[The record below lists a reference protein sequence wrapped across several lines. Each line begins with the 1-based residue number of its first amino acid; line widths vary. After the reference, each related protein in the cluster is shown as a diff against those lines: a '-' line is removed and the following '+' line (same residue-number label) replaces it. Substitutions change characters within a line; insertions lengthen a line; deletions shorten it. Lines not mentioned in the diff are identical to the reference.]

1 MFTTEEEY
9 YNMISIGEL
18 ISIFSELS
26 ATNKKRLY
34 NFLINEFSKVK
45 SEEYIEF
52 VGLLRDLEEDLLYSD
67 EIDEKEENEKL
78 YFTQDDLAI
87 MTGLS
92 KSQVQRILKSNNI
105 EPLNPGQKPLFYD
118 LNEFEKYYFI
128 AKNTF
133 REQQVEDNSFVIEER
148 KQLKVETL
156 FNNTTNIKKEIGP
169 LIDLNIIYDKN
180 SFISEFRGRE
190 ESENQQFAVRVG

>member
-1 MFTTEEEY
+1 MFTMEEEY

-67 EIDEKEENEKL
+67 EIDEKEKNEKL
-78 YFTQDDLAI
+78 YFTQDELAI

-92 KSQVQRILKSNNI
+92 KRQVQRILKSNNI

-180 SFISEFRGRE
+180 SFISEFKGRE

>member
-1 MFTTEEEY
+1 
-9 YNMISIGEL
+9 MISIGEL

-180 SFISEFRGRE
+180 SFISEFKGRE

>member
-92 KSQVQRILKSNNI
+92 KRQVQRILKSNNI

-133 REQQVEDNSFVIEER
+133 REQQVEDNSFVIKQR

-180 SFISEFRGRE
+180 SFISEFKGRE

>member
-92 KSQVQRILKSNNI
+92 KRQVQRILKSNNI

-128 AKNTF
+128 TKNTF
-133 REQQVEDNSFVIEER
+133 KEQQVEDNSYVIQER

-180 SFISEFRGRE
+180 SFIYEFKGRE

>member
-1 MFTTEEEY
+1 
-9 YNMISIGEL
+9 MISIGEL

-92 KSQVQRILKSNNI
+92 KRQVQRILKSNNI

-128 AKNTF
+128 AKNRF
-133 REQQVEDNSFVIEER
+133 REQQVEDNSFVIKER
-148 KQLKVETL
+148 KQLKVEKL
-156 FNNTTNIKKEIGP
+156 FNNTTNSKKEITP

-180 SFISEFRGRE
+180 SFISEFKGRE

>member
-1 MFTTEEEY
+1 
-9 YNMISIGEL
+9 MISVGEL

-26 ATNKKRLY
+26 VTNKKRLY

-45 SEEYIEF
+45 SEEYLEF

-92 KSQVQRILKSNNI
+92 KRQVQRILKSNNI

>member
-1 MFTTEEEY
+1 
-9 YNMISIGEL
+9 MISIGEL

-26 ATNKKRLY
+26 VTNKKRLY

-67 EIDEKEENEKL
+67 EIDEKEKNEKL

-92 KSQVQRILKSNNI
+92 KRQVQRILKSNNI

>member
-1 MFTTEEEY
+1 
-9 YNMISIGEL
+9 MISVGEL

-26 ATNKKRLY
+26 VTNKKRLY

-92 KSQVQRILKSNNI
+92 KRQVQRILKSNNI

-180 SFISEFRGRE
+180 SFISEFKGRE

>member
-180 SFISEFRGRE
+180 SFISEFKGRE

>member
-34 NFLINEFSKVK
+34 NFFINEFSKVK

-92 KSQVQRILKSNNI
+92 KRQVQRILKSNNI

-128 AKNTF
+128 TKNTF
-133 REQQVEDNSFVIEER
+133 KEQQVEDNSFVIKER

-180 SFISEFRGRE
+180 SFIYEFKGRE

>member
-1 MFTTEEEY
+1 MFTTEEES

-92 KSQVQRILKSNNI
+92 KRQVQRILKSNNI

-180 SFISEFRGRE
+180 SFISEFKGRE

>member
-1 MFTTEEEY
+1 
-9 YNMISIGEL
+9 MISVGEL

-26 ATNKKRLY
+26 VTNKKRLY

-45 SEEYIEF
+45 SEEYLEF

-92 KSQVQRILKSNNI
+92 KRQVQRILKSNNI
-105 EPLNPGQKPLFYD
+105 EP
-118 LNEFEKYYFI
+118 
-128 AKNTF
+128 
-133 REQQVEDNSFVIEER
+133 
-148 KQLKVETL
+148 
-156 FNNTTNIKKEIGP
+156 
-169 LIDLNIIYDKN
+169 
-180 SFISEFRGRE
+180 
-190 ESENQQFAVRVG
+190 

>member
-9 YNMISIGEL
+9 YIMISIGEL

-92 KSQVQRILKSNNI
+92 KRQVQRILKSNNI

-128 AKNTF
+128 AKKTF
-133 REQQVEDNSFVIEER
+133 RKQQVEDNSFVIEER

-180 SFISEFRGRE
+180 SFISEFKGRE

>member
-92 KSQVQRILKSNNI
+92 KRQVQRILKSNNI

>member
-9 YNMISIGEL
+9 YIMISIGEL

-133 REQQVEDNSFVIEER
+133 REQQVEDNSFVIKQR

-180 SFISEFRGRE
+180 SFISEFKGRE

>member
-1 MFTTEEEY
+1 
-9 YNMISIGEL
+9 MISVGEL

-34 NFLINEFSKVK
+34 NFFINEFSKVK

-92 KSQVQRILKSNNI
+92 KRQVQRILKSNNI

-128 AKNTF
+128 TKNTF
-133 REQQVEDNSFVIEER
+133 IEQQVEDNSYVIEER

-169 LIDLNIIYDKN
+169 LVDLNIVYDKN
-180 SFISEFRGRE
+180 SFIFEFKGRE

>member
-67 EIDEKEENEKL
+67 EIDEKEKNEKL
-78 YFTQDDLAI
+78 YFTQDELAI

-92 KSQVQRILKSNNI
+92 KRQVQRILKSNNI

-180 SFISEFRGRE
+180 SFISEFKGRE

>member
-1 MFTTEEEY
+1 
-9 YNMISIGEL
+9 MISVGEL

-92 KSQVQRILKSNNI
+92 KRQVQRILKSNNI

-180 SFISEFRGRE
+180 SFISEFKGRE

>member
-1 MFTTEEEY
+1 MFKSI
-9 YNMISIGEL
+9 NGPIS
-18 ISIFSELS
+18 
-26 ATNKKRLY
+26 
-34 NFLINEFSKVK
+34 FLILVVLLKSVSTFNCFLSSITKLLSSTCCSLKV
-45 SEEYIEF
+45 F
-52 VGLLRDLEEDLLYSD
+52 
-67 EIDEKEENEKL
+67 
-78 YFTQDDLAI
+78 LAI

-92 KSQVQRILKSNNI
+92 KRQVQRILKSNNI

>member
-26 ATNKKRLY
+26 VTNKKRLY

-67 EIDEKEENEKL
+67 EIDEKEKNEKL

-92 KSQVQRILKSNNI
+92 KRQVQRILKSNNI

>member
-1 MFTTEEEY
+1 
-9 YNMISIGEL
+9 MISIGEL

-67 EIDEKEENEKL
+67 EIDEKEKNEKL
-78 YFTQDDLAI
+78 YFTQDELAI

-92 KSQVQRILKSNNI
+92 KRQVQRILKSNNI

-156 FNNTTNIKKEIGP
+156 FNNTTNFKKEIGP

-180 SFISEFRGRE
+180 PFISEFKGRE
-190 ESENQQFAVRVG
+190 ENGNQQFAVRVG

>member
-1 MFTTEEEY
+1 
-9 YNMISIGEL
+9 MISIGEL

-45 SEEYIEF
+45 SEEYLEF

-92 KSQVQRILKSNNI
+92 KRQVQRILKSNNI

-180 SFISEFRGRE
+180 SFISEFKGRE

>member
-45 SEEYIEF
+45 SEEYLEF

-67 EIDEKEENEKL
+67 EIDEKEKNEKL
-78 YFTQDDLAI
+78 YFTQDELAI

-92 KSQVQRILKSNNI
+92 KRQVQRILKSNNI

-128 AKNTF
+128 AKKTF
-133 REQQVEDNSFVIEER
+133 RKQQVEDNSFVIEER

-156 FNNTTNIKKEIGP
+156 FNNTTNFKKEIGP

-180 SFISEFRGRE
+180 PFISEFKGRE
-190 ESENQQFAVRVG
+190 ESGNQQFAVRVG

>member
-92 KSQVQRILKSNNI
+92 KRQVQRILKSNNI

-128 AKNTF
+128 AKKTF
-133 REQQVEDNSFVIEER
+133 RKQQVEDNSFVIEER

-180 SFISEFRGRE
+180 SFISEFKGRE

>member
-78 YFTQDDLAI
+78 YFTQDDLAN

-92 KSQVQRILKSNNI
+92 KRQVQRILKSNNI
-105 EPLNPGQKPLFYD
+105 ELLNPGQKPLFYD

-180 SFISEFRGRE
+180 SFISEFKGRE

>member
-92 KSQVQRILKSNNI
+92 KRQVQRILKSNNI

-133 REQQVEDNSFVIEER
+133 REQQVEDNSFVIKQR

>member
-9 YNMISIGEL
+9 YIMISIGEL

-92 KSQVQRILKSNNI
+92 KRQVQRILKSNNI

-180 SFISEFRGRE
+180 SFISEFKGRE

>member
-92 KSQVQRILKSNNI
+92 KRQVQRILKSNNI

-128 AKNTF
+128 AKNYF
-133 REQQVEDNSFVIEER
+133 KEQQVEDNSYVIEER

-156 FNNTTNIKKEIGP
+156 FNNATNIKKEIGP

-180 SFISEFRGRE
+180 SFIYEFKGRE

>member
-1 MFTTEEEY
+1 MFTMEEEY

-92 KSQVQRILKSNNI
+92 KRQVQRILKSNNI

-180 SFISEFRGRE
+180 SFISEFKGRE

>member
-45 SEEYIEF
+45 SEEYLEF

-92 KSQVQRILKSNNI
+92 KRQVQRILKSNNI

-133 REQQVEDNSFVIEER
+133 REQQVEDNSFVIKER

-180 SFISEFRGRE
+180 SFISEFKGRE

>member
-9 YNMISIGEL
+9 YIMISIGEL

-67 EIDEKEENEKL
+67 EIDEKEKNEKL
-78 YFTQDDLAI
+78 YFTQDELAI

-92 KSQVQRILKSNNI
+92 KRQVQRILKSNNI

-180 SFISEFRGRE
+180 SFISEFKGRE

>member
-92 KSQVQRILKSNNI
+92 KRQVQRILKSNNI
-105 EPLNPGQKPLFYD
+105 EPLNPGQNPLFYD

-180 SFISEFRGRE
+180 SFISEFKGRE

>member
-92 KSQVQRILKSNNI
+92 KRQVQRILKSNNI

-180 SFISEFRGRE
+180 SFISEFKGRE

>member
-26 ATNKKRLY
+26 VTNKKRLY

-67 EIDEKEENEKL
+67 EIDEKEKNEKL
-78 YFTQDDLAI
+78 YFTQDELAI
-87 MTGLS
+87 MTDLS
-92 KSQVQRILKSNNI
+92 KRQVQRILKSNNI

-133 REQQVEDNSFVIEER
+133 REQQVEDNSFVIKQR

-156 FNNTTNIKKEIGP
+156 FNNTTNVKKETRL

-180 SFISEFRGRE
+180 PFISEFKGRE
-190 ESENQQFAVRVG
+190 ENGNQQFAVRVG

>member
-1 MFTTEEEY
+1 MFTMEEEY

-92 KSQVQRILKSNNI
+92 KRQVQRILKSNNI

>member
-1 MFTTEEEY
+1 VV
-9 YNMISIGEL
+9 SSSL
-18 ISIFSELS
+18 
-26 ATNKKRLY
+26 
-34 NFLINEFSKVK
+34 NEFSKVK

-92 KSQVQRILKSNNI
+92 KRQVQRILKSNNI

-128 AKNTF
+128 AKNYF
-133 REQQVEDNSFVIEER
+133 KEQQVEDNSYVIEER

-156 FNNTTNIKKEIGP
+156 FNNATNIKKEIGP

-180 SFISEFRGRE
+180 SFIYEFKGRE